1 MLTTSEPQAGMTE
14 REQTSAVAP
23 TIKLL
28 AVMEPK
34 TVTGAAK
41 NMLDFCRFAR
51 DLKGTLPGE
60 VTVETSILTFER
72 GPGSQGLQRGA
83 NENAQSLM
91 ESPNEFVKA
100 ARELGLE
107 VDIVPE
113 RFRFDL
119 RVIPGLRANIERR
132 APDIVLTHHVK
143 SHFLMKLSRLWQKYP
158 WVAFHHGYTKTHLRE
173 QLYNRMDRLS
183 LPTARR
189 VITVCEAFA
198 RELRKAGVAP
208 ERISVQHNSISREE
222 AATADEVQAVK
233 TRFGIAEGEP
243 IVLAIGRLS
252 SEKAHID
259 LLAAF
264 RHLLKVNPESRAKL
278 IIVGDGPERSRLEA
292 AVLSYGINTRVHF
305 AGQISNVKPYYAAA
319 KVLVL
324 PSHSEGSPYV
334 LLEAMAA
341 GLAIVATKVGGVP
354 EMVED
359 EESALLVALRDSEMM
374 AGAISRVLTEDGLA
388 RKLTLNASAL
398 VNTRYSPETYVRSLV
413 EIYRGVISSAASR
426 DKRVV

>member
-1 MLTTSEPQAGMTE
+1 MVTISKSQAGMTE
-14 REQTSAVAP
+14 SASRRATAP

-72 GPGSQGLQRGA
+72 GRGAQSLQRGDE
-83 NENAQSLM
+83 ENAQGLI
-91 ESPNEFVKA
+91 ESPNEFVTA

-107 VDIVPE
+107 VDIIPE

-119 RVIPGLRANIERR
+119 RVIPGLRASIERR
-132 APDIVLTHHVK
+132 APDLVLTHHVK

-158 WVAFHHGYTKTHLRE
+158 WVAFHHGYTKTHFRE
-173 QLYNRMDRLS
+173 HLYNRMDRLS

-189 VITVCEAFA
+189 VITVCQAFA
-198 RELRKAGVAP
+198 RELQSAGVPP
-208 ERISVQHNSISREE
+208 ERISVQHNSISLEQ
-222 AATADEVQAVK
+222 AASQDEVRALKVGL
-233 TRFGIAEGEP
+233 GIAEDEP
-243 IVLAIGRLS
+243 LVLAIGRLS

-264 RHLLKVNPESRAKL
+264 RHLLTLNPVVKAKL
-278 IIVGDGPERSRLEA
+278 IIVGDGPERQRLEA
-292 AVLSYGINTRVHF
+292 AAAAYGISERVRF

-319 KVLVL
+319 DVLVL

-341 GLAIVATKVGGVP
+341 GLAIVATSVGGVP

-359 EESALLVALRDSEMM
+359 EESALLVAPRDAEAM
-374 AGAISRVLTEDGLA
+374 AAAISRVLTDAELA
-388 RKLTLNASAL
+388 RRLTMNASAL
-398 VNTRYSPETYVRSLV
+398 IRTRYSPETYVRSLI
-413 EIYRGVISSAASR
+413 EIYQGLLSTERIQ
-426 DKRVV
+426 

>member
-1 MLTTSEPQAGMTE
+1 MG
-14 REQTSAVAP
+14 SAR

-51 DLKGTLPGE
+51 DINETVPGS
-60 VTVETSILTFER
+60 TIIETSIVTFER
-72 GPGSQGLQRGA
+72 GRDKGNTSGSP
-83 NENAQSLM
+83 

-107 VDIVPE
+107 VDIIPE

-119 RVIPGLRANIERR
+119 RVIPGLREAIERH

-143 SHFLMKLSRLWQKYP
+143 SHFLMKMSRLWQKYP
-158 WVAFHHGYTKTHLRE
+158 WVAFHHGYTKTHFRE
-173 QLYNRMDRLS
+173 HLYNRMDRFS
-183 LPTARR
+183 LPTANR

-198 RELRKAGVAP
+198 RELASAGVAR
-208 ERISVQHNSISREE
+208 ERINVQHNSIRPEKMASAEE
-222 AATADEVQAVK
+222 AQAIRAK
-233 TRFGIAEGEP
+233 FGIAAGEP
-243 IVLAIGRLS
+243 LIVAIGRLS

-259 LLAAF
+259 LLNAF
-264 RHLLKVNPESRAKL
+264 PHVQSNSSELKAKL
-278 IIVGDGPERSRLEA
+278 VIVGDGPERERLEA
-292 AVLSYGINTRVHF
+292 AARSLGIGGRVHF
-305 AGQISNVKPYYAAA
+305 AGQTSDVKPYYAAA
-319 KVLVL
+319 DLLVL

-341 GLAIVATKVGGVP
+341 GVAIVATAVGGVP

-359 EESALLVALRDSEMM
+359 EESALLVPPRDSRAM
-374 AGAISRVLTEDGLA
+374 AAAITRLLTDAQLA
-388 RKLTLNASAL
+388 RRLTGNASAL
-398 VNTRYSPETYVRSLV
+398 IATRYSPETYVRSLM
-413 EIYRGVISSAASR
+413 EIYRRVMSNAAGAESSQPS
-426 DKRVV
+426 

>member
-1 MLTTSEPQAGMTE
+1 MAS
-14 REQTSAVAP
+14 AP

-51 DLKGTLPGE
+51 DLNQALPGSAPI
-60 VTVETSILTFER
+60 ETSIVTFER
-72 GPGSQGLQRGA
+72 GHNTQAAPRDGEGA
-83 NENAQSLM
+83 SSPV

-107 VDIVPE
+107 VDLIAE

-119 RVIPGLRANIERR
+119 RVIPSLRRVIERR

-158 WVAFHHGYTKTHLRE
+158 WVAFHHGYTKTHFRE
-173 QLYNRMDRLS
+173 HLYNRMDRLS
-183 LPTARR
+183 LPTASR
-189 VITVCEAFA
+189 VVTVCDAFA
-198 RELRKAGVAP
+198 RELASNGVP
-208 ERISVQHNSISREE
+208 SERIIVQHNSIRPEKSASEEE
-222 AATADEVQAVK
+222 AQAIK
-233 TRFGIAEGEP
+233 SRFGIAENERL
-243 IVLAIGRLS
+243 VLAIGRLS

-264 RHLLKVNPESRAKL
+264 SHLQSRHPELNAKL
-278 IIVGDGPERSRLEA
+278 IIVGDGPEREKLEA
-292 AVLSYGINTRVHF
+292 GARSMGLDGRVHF
-305 AGQISNVKPYYAAA
+305 AGQMSNVRPYYAAA
-319 KVLVL
+319 DLLVL

-341 GLAIVATKVGGVP
+341 RLAIVATAVGGVP
-354 EMVED
+354 EMVAD
-359 EESALLVALRDSEMM
+359 EESALLVPPRDAEQM
-374 AGAISRVLTEDGLA
+374 AAAIARVLTDAELA
-388 RKLTLNASAL
+388 RKLTSNASAL
-398 VNTRYSPETYVRSLV
+398 IATRYSPETYVRSLV
-413 EIYRGVISSAASR
+413 GIYRRLLSPENA
-426 DKRVV
+426 

>member
-1 MLTTSEPQAGMTE
+1 MVTTSESQASTAE
-14 REQTSAVAP
+14 TARTRTIAP
-23 TIKLL
+23 RIKLL

-51 DLKGTLPGE
+51 DLKETFPDE

-72 GPGSQGLQRGA
+72 GRASQSLRRSEEA
-83 NENAQSLM
+83 ERAQSLI

-107 VDIVPE
+107 VDIIPE

-119 RVIPGLRANIERR
+119 RVIPSLRESIERR

-143 SHFLMKLSRLWQKYP
+143 SHFLMKLSRLWQKFP
-158 WVAFHHGYTKTHLRE
+158 WVAFHHGYTKTHFRE
-173 QLYNRMDRLS
+173 HLYNRMDRLS

-189 VITVCEAFA
+189 VITVCQAFA
-198 RELRKAGVAP
+198 RELERAGVRP
-208 ERISVQHNSISREE
+208 ERISVQHNSIGREPAASRDE
-222 AATADEVQAVK
+222 AQAIR
-233 TRFGIAEGEP
+233 TRFDIAEDEP
-243 IVLAIGRLS
+243 LVLAIGRLS

-259 LLAAF
+259 LLSAF
-264 RHLLKVNPESRAKL
+264 RHLTNLNPEVKAKL
-278 IIVGDGPERSRLEA
+278 IIVGDGPERQSLEA
-292 AVLSYGINTRVHF
+292 AAVAYGISGRVHF

-319 KVLVL
+319 DVLVL

-359 EESALLVALRDSEMM
+359 EESALLVPPRDSEAM
-374 AGAISRVLTEDGLA
+374 ARAISRVLTDTELA
-388 RKLTLNASAL
+388 RRLTRNASAL
-398 VNTRYSPETYVRSLV
+398 ITTRYSPETYVRALTG
-413 EIYRGVISSAASR
+413 IYREILSNAAG
-426 DKRVV
+426 

>member
-1 MLTTSEPQAGMTE
+1 MG
-14 REQTSAVAP
+14 SAQ

-51 DLKGTLPGE
+51 DVNETLPGS
-60 VTVETSILTFER
+60 TIIETSIVTFER
-72 GPGSQGLQRGA
+72 GRNEGKTSGSL
-83 NENAQSLM
+83 

-107 VDIVPE
+107 VDIIPE

-119 RVIPGLRANIERR
+119 RVIPSLREAIERR

-143 SHFLMKLSRLWQKYP
+143 SHFLMKMSRLWQKYA
-158 WVAFHHGYTKTHLRE
+158 WVAFHHGYTKTHFRE
-173 QLYNRMDRLS
+173 HLYNRMDRLS
-183 LPTARR
+183 LPTAKR

-198 RELRKAGVAP
+198 RELVGAGVSR
-208 ERISVQHNSISREE
+208 ERINVQHNSIRPERKASAEE
-222 AATADEVQAVK
+222 ARAIK
-233 TRFGIAEGEP
+233 TQFGIKEGDP
-243 IVLAIGRLS
+243 VVLAIGRLS

-259 LLAAF
+259 LLNAF
-264 RHLLKVNPESRAKL
+264 RHLQSNNSELKAKL
-278 IIVGDGPERSRLEA
+278 IIVGDGPERERLEA
-292 AVLSYGINTRVHF
+292 AARSLSISGSVHF
-305 AGQISNVKPYYAAA
+305 AGQISDVKPYYAAA
-319 KVLVL
+319 DLLVL

-341 GLAIVATKVGGVP
+341 GLAIVATTVGGVP

-359 EESALLVALRDSEMM
+359 DVSALLVPPRDPEKM
-374 AGAISRVLTEDGLA
+374 AAAIARVLKDAELA
-388 RKLTLNASAL
+388 RRLTANASAL
-398 VNTRYSPETYVRSLV
+398 IATRYSPETYVRSLV
-413 EIYRGVISSAASR
+413 EIYRQIISG
-426 DKRVV
+426 

>member
-1 MLTTSEPQAGMTE
+1 MG
-14 REQTSAVAP
+14 SAQ

-51 DLKGTLPGE
+51 DINETHPGS
-60 VTVETSILTFER
+60 TIIETSIVTFER
-72 GPGSQGLQRGA
+72 GRKSAALDSQTLQRR
-83 NENAQSLM
+83 NEGNDSSSL

-107 VDIVPE
+107 VDIIPE

-119 RVIPGLRANIERR
+119 RVIPSLREAIERR

-143 SHFLMKLSRLWQKYP
+143 SHFLMKMSRLWQKYA
-158 WVAFHHGYTKTHLRE
+158 WVAFHHGYTKTHFRE
-173 QLYNRMDRLS
+173 HLYNRMDRLS
-183 LPTARR
+183 LPTANR

-198 RELRKAGVAP
+198 RELAGAGVP
-208 ERISVQHNSISREE
+208 SEQIFVQHNSIRPEKMASAEE
-222 AATADEVQAVK
+222 AQAIRA
-233 TRFGIAEGEP
+233 RFGIAEDEP
-243 IVLAIGRLS
+243 LVVAIGRLS

-259 LLAAF
+259 LLNAF
-264 RHLLKVNPESRAKL
+264 RHLQGNNSELKARLV
-278 IIVGDGPERSRLEA
+278 IVGDGPERDRLEA
-292 AVLSYGINTRVHF
+292 SARSLGINGRVHF
-305 AGQISNVKPYYAAA
+305 AGQISDVKPYYAAA
-319 KVLVL
+319 DLLVL

-341 GLAIVATKVGGVP
+341 GLPIVATAVGGVP

-359 EESALLVALRDSEMM
+359 EESALLVPPREPQAM
-374 AGAISRVLTEDGLA
+374 AAAIARVLKDAELA
-388 RKLTLNASAL
+388 RRLTLNASAL
-398 VNTRYSPETYVRSLV
+398 IATRYSPETYVHSLV
-413 EIYRGVISSAASR
+413 EIYRQIISSAAGR
-426 DKRVV
+426 DIQAV

>member
-1 MLTTSEPQAGMTE
+1 MMAT
-14 REQTSAVAP
+14 AP

-51 DLKGTLPGE
+51 DFKNKFPE
-60 VTVETSILTFER
+60 SAIFETSILTFER
-72 GPGSQGLQRGA
+72 GREPVQRESQPSQRKEEESA
-83 NENAQSLM
+83 ALAA
-91 ESPNEFVKA
+91 ESPNEFVQA
-100 ARELGLE
+100 ARDLGLD
-107 VDIVPE
+107 VDIIPE

-119 RVIPGLRANIERR
+119 RVIPGLRESIERR

-143 SHFLMKLSRLWQKYP
+143 SHFLMKMSRLWRKYP

-173 QLYNRMDRLS
+173 HLYNRLDRLS

-189 VITVCEAFA
+189 VVTVCQAFA
-198 RELRKAGVAP
+198 DELVMAGVRP
-208 ERISVQHNSISREE
+208 ERITVQHNSIGREE
-222 AATADEVQAVK
+222 AATAEEVSALK
-233 TRFGIAEGEP
+233 KGFGIREDER

-259 LLAAF
+259 LISAF
-264 RHLLKVNPESRAKL
+264 RRLLEMKAEVKAKL
-278 IIVGDGPERSRLEA
+278 LIVGDGPERKRLEA
-292 AVLSYGINTRVHF
+292 AVSADGIKEHVIF

-319 KVLVL
+319 DVMVL

-341 GLAIVATKVGGVP
+341 GLAIVATAVGGVP
-354 EMVED
+354 EMVKD
-359 EESALLVALRDSEMM
+359 EESALLVPARNPQAM
-374 AGAISRVLTEDGLA
+374 AEAIWRVLTDAEVAG
-388 RKLTLNASAL
+388 RLTLNASAL
-398 VNTRYSPETYVRSLV
+398 IATRYSPETYVRSLLEMYR
-413 EIYRGVISSAASR
+413 EIISHAAGQ
-426 DKRVV
+426 DV